1 LTVDSTPGVVLK
13 GFDIGESDVVVELYT
28 VRWGRVHAVAKGGR
42 RSKRRF
48 VNKLEPFSYLRLLL
62 AGRERGLMRL
72 QEADIIRPFFH
83 LTEDLRRILYAF
95 HALELVRVMTPL
107 WDPHPEVMGLLVRFL
122 SFVDEGGAREEHLR
136 LLELRL
142 LSLMGYRPRFDRC
155 LACGARLDG
164 GGTFLFAKGGVVC
177 RDCRG
182 AEAEGVALSGG
193 TLRVLGQ
200 ALRGRVAT
208 PFAPLV
214 LEESRRLLPAF
225 VQYQTG
231 RELKT
236 LKVMEEVGL

>member
-1 LTVDSTPGVVLK
+1 MTVDRTVGVVLK

-28 VRWGRVHAVAKGGR
+28 TRWGRIHAVAKGGR

-62 AGRERGLMRL
+62 TGRGRGLMHL
-72 QEADIIRPFFH
+72 QEADFVRPFFH
-83 LTEDLRRILYAF
+83 ITDDLRKVLYAF
-95 HALELVRVMTPL
+95 HALELVRMMTPL

-122 SFVDEGGAREEHLR
+122 SLVDQGRAREEHLR

-155 LACGARLDG
+155 LVCGARCDG
-164 GGTFLFAKGGVVC
+164 GIFLFAKGGVVC
-177 RDCRG
+177 RGCG
-182 AEAEGVALSGG
+182 GTEAEGVALSGE

-200 ALRGRVAT
+200 ALRGGVAI

-231 RELKT
+231 QELKT